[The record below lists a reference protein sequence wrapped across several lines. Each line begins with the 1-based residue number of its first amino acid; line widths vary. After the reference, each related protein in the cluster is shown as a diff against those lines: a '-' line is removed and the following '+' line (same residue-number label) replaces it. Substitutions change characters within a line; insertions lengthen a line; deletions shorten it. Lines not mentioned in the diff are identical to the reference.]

1 MTNWV
6 YPQLTVG
13 AAASGWAAMVPG
25 EELLDDPAIEFSDV
39 GDVGVVVVKLHR
51 EQFEDVASVLD
62 PVDGRGVV
70 ARV

>member
-1 MTNWV
+1 
-6 YPQLTVG
+6 
-13 AAASGWAAMVPG
+13 MVPG